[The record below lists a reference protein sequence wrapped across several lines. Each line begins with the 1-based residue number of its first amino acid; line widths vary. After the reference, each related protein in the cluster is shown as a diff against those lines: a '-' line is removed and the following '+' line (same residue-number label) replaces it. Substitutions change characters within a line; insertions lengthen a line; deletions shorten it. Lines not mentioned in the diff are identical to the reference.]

1 VRVNICVS
9 ASVCFLYFFFGKF
22 VLFWFDFILY
32 YYYYCY
38 YFDPCVSN
46 ERVCILV
53 GGSRKDL
60 KEHGGGEMAS
70 IHCYEQRSIFSKK
83 NKIETPKVHT
93 NTPGIVRRRLMG
105 VTSPWYWKEGSTSH
119 LCFPKKE

>member
-1 VRVNICVS
+1 MSQHLFAFCTFS
-9 ASVCFLYFFFGKF
+9 LASLSYSGLILSYIIIIIVIILIPVFLMK
-22 VLFWFDFILY
+22 
-32 YYYYCY
+32 
-38 YFDPCVSN
+38 
-46 ERVCILV
+46 VCILV

-105 VTSPWYWKEGSTSH
+105 VTSLWYWKEGSTSH